1 MLTITHTHEA
11 GTMIDGT
18 SRGDGTAEVLKSTGW
33 RWGRSISAWFVP
45 QSRDRLPKLHTIT
58 RTKTALEAAGFEVT
72 TEIDSSHRA
81 TADVEAGKIER
92 QADRV
97 DALAAKAERKTGA
110 EDAAYDKARA
120 ALDRLPE
127 GGEPIKVGH
136 HSEGRHRNAIAKADT
151 AMRKSVEASAE
162 ATVAQARAD
171 AATHTT
177 DARYNPVT
185 VANRIETLGAEL
197 RKLERRITAQCYG
210 DTRGYIDATAE
221 QIQARATRL
230 APHIDEKRDQI
241 AYWEAVRAAQVA
253 SGTAT
258 GYDRSTV
265 KKGDRVKIRG
275 QWRDVVRA
283 NLKTVSV
290 TTGYTWTDTAPYA
303 EIQQLVRP
311 E

>member
-1 MLTITHTHEA
+1 MLTITHSHAA

-18 SRGDGTAEVLKSTGW
+18 RRGDGTAEVLKAVGW

-58 RTKTALEAAGFEVT
+58 RTQEALEAAGFEVETDIDHEHRT
-72 TEIDSSHRA
+72 TAE
-81 TADVEAGKIER
+81 VEVGKIGR

-97 DALAAKAERKTGA
+97 DALAAKADRKSA
-110 EDAAYDKARA
+110 ASDDAWTRARS

-151 AMRKSVEASAE
+151 AMRKSAEASAD
-162 ATVAQARAD
+162 ATHAQAQAD

-177 DARYNPVT
+177 DARYRPVT
-185 VANRIETLGAEL
+185 VANRIDTLGAEL
-197 RKLERRITAQCYG
+197 RKLERRIIAPRYDDAQ
-210 DTRGYIDATAE
+210 GYIDATDA
-221 QIQARATRL
+221 QKQARAEHL
-230 APHIDEKRDQI
+230 APNLAEKRDQI
-241 AYWEAVRAAQVA
+241 AYWEAVRDAQIE

-275 QWRDVVRA
+275 QWREVVRA
-283 NLKTVSV
+283 NPKTVSV
-290 TTGYTWTDTAPYA
+290 STGYTWTDTAPYA
-303 EIQQLVRP
+303 EIQQHQRP